1 MGFVKIC
8 EENTRRILMDFVI
21 KSPKNGTENLLSVRN
36 YFVFKN
42 TIVDVLNIFWLVL
55 QRQQSLVYFTFE

>member
-1 MGFVKIC
+1 
-8 EENTRRILMDFVI
+8 MDI

-55 QRQQSLVYFTFE
+55 QGQQSLVYFTFE